1 MQFDESKPIF
11 QQVYDYIVEIILRED
26 LSEESQVPST
36 TQFATNFQ
44 INPATAG
51 KGINQLVDQG
61 ILYKKRGVGM
71 FVAPGAVELLKQ
83 QRKEKFY
90 QDYVEPL
97 VVEASRLGINKEQL
111 VQLVKEGA
119 WKNEG

>member
-11 QQVYDYIVEIILRED
+11 QQVYDYIVELILRGD

-97 VVEASRLGINKEQL
+97 VIEASRLGINKEQL

-119 WKNEG
+119 WQNEG